1 MIASVKCANSQTAW
15 HTKYLAMLP
24 AIRNRACFAF
34 RELDPEARDEAVQ
47 QVLVSTFIAFGR
59 LDKQCRAHL
68 ASPSALARFAIAQ
81 VRVGRYLDVP
91 LNSNEVL
98 SRYAQERRGFRV
110 ERLHHATSDR
120 AWREML
126 VEDPRATPA
135 EVALTRVDFEDW
147 LATLSPRQRTLANS
161 LAEGHTVTE
170 LAAQFRLSVGRV
182 SQLRRELAESWDTF
196 HGGSSQGRPAVAL
209 C

>member
-1 MIASVKCANSQTAW
+1 
-15 HTKYLAMLP
+15 
-24 AIRNRACFAF
+24 
-34 RELDPEARDEAVQ
+34 
-47 QVLVSTFIAFGR
+47 VSTFISFAR
-59 LDKQCRAHL
+59 LSQQDRSFL
-68 ASPSALARFAIAQ
+68 ASPTTLARFAIAQ
-81 VRVGRYLDVP
+81 VRIGRYLDVR

-110 ERLHHATSDR
+110 ERLHHATPDR

-147 LATLSPRQRTLANS
+147 LATLSPRKRTLANS
-161 LAEGHTVTE
+161 LAEGHTVTD
-170 LAAQFRLSVGRV
+170 LARQFGLSAGRV

-196 HGGSSQGRPAVAL
+196 HSGSSQGKDAAAL
-209 C
+209 P

>member
-1 MIASVKCANSQTAW
+1 
-15 HTKYLAMLP
+15 
-24 AIRNRACFAF
+24 
-34 RELDPEARDEAVQ
+34 
-47 QVLVSTFIAFGR
+47 
-59 LDKQCRAHL
+59 
-68 ASPSALARFAIAQ
+68 
-81 VRVGRYLDVP
+81 LDVR

-110 ERLHHATSDR
+110 ERLHQAASDR
-120 AWREML
+120 AWREVL

-135 EVALTRVDFEDW
+135 DVALTRIDFENW

-196 HGGSSQGRPAVAL
+196 HGGSSQGRPAAAL
-209 C
+209 Y